1 MARTSQKSRIPKAP
15 RKSHASK
22 VAARKSSPSGSE
34 YDKMTVVQLKQL
46 LEDRGVDW
54 KLLPKS
60 GKSTHIKKDFIDALK
75 ENDAGPS
82 IPKEKSPPK
91 KSPPKEKPGFKP
103 GKGIADMHPSPVK
116 PSKKKAPKPLP
127 EKPKKKVSKPKSPE
141 KKDSKQEAIDIMKER
156 VNKMIDIHYDIPE
169 WVNEKMFRDE
179 YGREILRS
187 ALVNL
192 VDEFQHHFRDNKEA
206 DEIET
211 YVSGDV
217 LAFPFVSKEWEQL
230 SEKNDDVHIDKT
242 SIIFPK
248 KVIAYLLSNTGKDY
262 SPFELEVQFQE
273 LIYWS

>member
-1 MARTSQKSRIPKAP
+1 MVKPKAP

-22 VAARKSSPSGSE
+22 VTARKSTSSGSE
-34 YDKMTVVQLKQL
+34 YDKMTVPQLKQL
-46 LEDRGVDW
+46 LEDRGADW

-75 ENDAGPS
+75 EDDAGPGI
-82 IPKEKSPPK
+82 IPKKKVVKPESPPK
-91 KSPPKEKPGFKP
+91 KPADGFKP
-103 GKGIADMHPSPVK
+103 GKGIADMFPSPVK
-116 PSKKKAPKPLP
+116 PKKKAPKPLP
-127 EKPKKKVSKPKSPE
+127 EKPKKKVSKPKSSE
-141 KKDSKQEAIDIMKER
+141 KKGSKQEAIDIMKER
-156 VNKMIDIHYDIPE
+156 VNKMIDVHYDIPE
-169 WVNEKMFRDE
+169 WVNEEMFRNE

-187 ALVNL
+187 ALINL

-206 DEIET
+206 DEIEIH
-211 YVSGDV
+211 VSGDV

-230 SEKNDDVHIDKT
+230 SEKNDDVDIDKT

-262 SPFELEVQFQE
+262 SDEELEVQFQE